1 MKKWFILLSGILIFG
16 SLSFSP
22 SCNVEQPTMGILT
35 ITVIDSNGNIIPDEQ
50 VFLATSYQDLQ
61 KGNYFKSKYTDFR
74 GEVFFMD
81 LQPIYYWYD
90 TEHWED
96 YGGAQVYAGIEH
108 LVTLVVNTPQ
118 P

>member
-1 MKKWFILLSGILIFG
+1 MKKWFILLSGVLIFG
-16 SLSFSP
+16 SLAFFP
-22 SCNVEQPTMGILT
+22 SCDMEEPTVGILV
-35 ITVIDSNGNIIPDEQ
+35 ITVVDSNGNIVTDEQ

-61 KGNYFKSKYTDFR
+61 TGNWFISKYTDFR

-108 LVTLVVNTPQ
+108 LVTLWVNTPQ